1 MSRRLSL
8 PDAALGCVLPKEL
21 LRILDRAARLY
32 RVARSEIVHN
42 VMRVFLTQ
50 LNVDECYRFAPPSN
64 DTGGTA
70 REKRAIPAKSSK
82 PRPAPVSGG
91 RRRRKT
97 NKRRGLPG
105 MR

>member
-50 LNVDECYRFAPPSN
+50 LNVDECYRFAPPVERHRRHRERE
-64 DTGGTA
+64 TGNTGEKLEGPAGT
-70 REKRAIPAKSSK
+70 RQR
-82 PRPAPVSGG
+82 RPTTA
-91 RRRRKT
+91 
-97 NKRRGLPG
+97 
-105 MR
+105 